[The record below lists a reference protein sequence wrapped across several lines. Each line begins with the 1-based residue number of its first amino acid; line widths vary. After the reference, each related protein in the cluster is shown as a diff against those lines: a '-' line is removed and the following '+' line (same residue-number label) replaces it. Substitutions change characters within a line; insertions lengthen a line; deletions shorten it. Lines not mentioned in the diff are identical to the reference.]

1 MQPQNEIALCDS
13 IEIVQEIHFFLLKF
27 KKKIA
32 FILKLLV
39 WFITKSVW
47 VINKENRDSIVN

>member
-39 WFITKSVW
+39 
-47 VINKENRDSIVN
+47 